1 MNLGVV
7 MEEDAQ
13 HLVEITEGVE
23 VEINEEVEIDISA
36 KENNMAVGA
45 TIMTERVS
53 ATEVEMEVG
62 VMIMTGIVA
71 AIEVEMEGVILEEVV
86 DDTIMIEEE
95 TIEAEMAEVIVDRKT
110 KAPIEDTA
118 VVIITE
124 MINLEIKCL
133 ADQIVRGLHMMIS
146 IGFR

>member
-23 VEINEEVEIDISA
+23 VEINEEVEIEISA
-36 KENNMAVGA
+36 KENNMV
-45 TIMTERVS
+45 
-53 ATEVEMEVG
+53 VG
-62 VMIMTGIVA
+62 VTIMTGIVA
-71 AIEVEMEGVILEEVV
+71 ATEVEMEGVIIEEVV

-95 TIEAEMAEVIVDRKT
+95 TIEAEMAEVIVDHKI

-133 ADQIVRGLHMMIS
+133 ADQIVRGLHMMIL

>member
-23 VEINEEVEIDISA
+23 VEINEEVEIEISA

-45 TIMTERVS
+45 TIMTE
-53 ATEVEMEVG
+53 M
-62 VMIMTGIVA
+62 VA
-71 AIEVEMEGVILEEVV
+71 AIEVEMEVGVTIMTGIVAATEVEMEGVIIEEVV
-86 DDTIMIEEE
+86 DDTIMIEVEI
-95 TIEAEMAEVIVDRKT
+95 IEAEMAEVIVDHKT

-133 ADQIVRGLHMMIS
+133 ADQIVRGLHMMIL